1 MFGRLSPHSLQIGLL
16 LRQLHH
22 SQSGS
27 VTPKV
32 SIVMLAMMAMFDA
45 LSTVF
50 HVSLSILI
58 QDLFSAFLTIVF
70 FSVLIFAVLEL
81 KYMAIIMTGR
91 APDQSPERTRQEVRF
106 ARYLH
111 RTAPHRTDRRR
122 NSFYSTVTDVTKQ
135 SHTRNAPVADHI
147 SPRSVLW
154 RVRVHYAPLLPIQGN
169 QLRSIFFHHV
179 SGIVLGPSN
188 PPQCRNGMPKAS
200 PQTLHNRYELDASIL
215 SSVYIRCPRKFPFC
229 GISLGC

>member
-32 SIVMLAMMAMFDA
+32 SILMLAMMAMFDA

-111 RTAPHRTDRRR
+111 RTAPHRPTTELILFDCHRR
-122 NSFYSTVTDVTKQ
+122 NETISHQKCSCRRSHFSTLGSMACSGALCSSFTNS
-135 SHTRNAPVADHI
+135 REPA
-147 SPRSVLW
+147 
-154 RVRVHYAPLLPIQGN
+154 
-169 QLRSIFFHHV
+169 
-179 SGIVLGPSN
+179 
-188 PPQCRNGMPKAS
+188 
-200 PQTLHNRYELDASIL
+200 
-215 SSVYIRCPRKFPFC
+215 SVYFFSPCLWHRF
-229 GISLGC
+229 GSLKSSSMS